1 MYETAREE
9 FILKWLKLLKKLNR
23 KLQKEIFFF
32 SFSFFFFNYY
42 ALCQHIFQLGC
53 QSHQVVSWASYL
65 PK

>member
-32 SFSFFFFNYY
+32 LFLFSSSIIMPYANIYFN
-42 ALCQHIFQLGC
+42 
-53 QSHQVVSWASYL
+53 
-65 PK
+65 